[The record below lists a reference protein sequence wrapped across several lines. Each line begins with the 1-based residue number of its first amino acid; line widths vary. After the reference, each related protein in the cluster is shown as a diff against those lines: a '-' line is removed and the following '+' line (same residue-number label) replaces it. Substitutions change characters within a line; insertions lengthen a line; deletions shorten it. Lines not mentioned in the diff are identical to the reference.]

1 GSMENVVPFHSSYVW
16 TFHVMYL
23 HGKNSMC
30 DSIDQAKEVVLKIME
45 ELLQNGILV
54 EADITCF
61 FYSSSCVEV
70 KFSDNPDMLWDNGEI
85 QEYFNSVE
93 AGGGTDFEKV
103 FKSIIENLDNVNSNN
118 DLAIIFFTDGKDSI
132 RDDTKKEL
140 EDALLKTPYTT
151 EVHTI
156 GFTEGHDAS
165 LLSWLTTC
173 GSKGGNF
180 MYIKDSNEIPNIL
193 SVMIPLLELRDRTLY
208 VKVGDQD
215 PLAEQFDD
223 QGSGTVIL
231 KGKVEGERI
240 TVLRHL
246 RSHEKYEFQ
255 PPHQISNS
263 NPKAIQSIIY
273 YIQHEIQI
281 FTNEIINH
289 IKHNEHE
296 RIQRLLIEVERYE
309 EQLNDILI
317 TASKKVLDMHDD
329 IIQDTKSTIGE
340 FKIILTKF
348 VVTFFLT
355 LHSLASAVYNANIV
369 KSPRKSDGSLTN
381 DKIANFN
388 DLIYKNIR
396 ELKNP
401 TIFKTPTQE
410 IEEVS
415 DSENTSVSD
424 DTDDSSIS
432 DDRSISLLLDKIS
445 SLEANMNQKFDQLQ
459 SRLVKLKKI
468 ESEKAI
474 ENQDNQKVEEK
485 ETVSQDE
492 QDNQKVEEKETVS
505 QDEQDNQKVEEKET
519 VSQDEQDNQ
528 KVEEKETVSQDE
540 QKVQKNTKKPII
552 CGSKIALVHV
562 STGRYL
568 SARRGLRGTATV
580 SQEQDINYD
589 TDLWTITEANNSK
602 GMSMGHPVH
611 LKTTIRLKNE
621 AKTGN
626 LHCTS
631 TKIKGK
637 NSAKRKVTL
646 YSGSNADDDW
656 LIQRC
661 EPSDSNT
668 NYLANGD
675 IVCLVHN
682 ATKNHA
688 LYYREPLS

>member
-1 GSMENVVPFHSSYVW
+1 WFHGERRALSLFICLDVSGSMR
-16 TFHVMYL
+16 
-23 HGKNSMC
+23 G
-30 DSIDQAKEVVLKIME
+30 SIEQAKEVILKIMG

-61 FYSSSCVEV
+61 FYSSSCDEV
-70 KFSDNPDMLWDNGEI
+70 KFGDNPNMLWDNGEI
-85 QEYFNSVE
+85 KNYFNGVR
-93 AGGGTDFEKV
+93 AGGGTNFESV
-103 FKSIIENLDNVNSNN
+103 FKSIIKNLDNVNSNN
-118 DLAIIFFTDGKDSI
+118 DLAIIFFTDGQDSI
-132 RDDTKKEL
+132 SDYTKKEL
-140 EDALLKTPYTT
+140 EDALLRTPYTT

-156 GFTEGHDAS
+156 GFTENHDAS
-165 LLSWLTTC
+165 LLSWLTKC

-180 MYIKDSNEIPNIL
+180 MYIKDSSEIPNIL

-255 PPHQISNS
+255 PPQQISNS
-263 NPKAIQSIIY
+263 SPRAIQSIIY

-309 EQLNDILI
+309 EQLNDILL
-317 TASKKVLDMHDD
+317 TASKKVLEMHDD
-329 IIQDTKSTIGE
+329 IIQDAKSTIGE
-340 FKIILTKF
+340 FKIILIK
-348 VVTFFLT
+348 
-355 LHSLASAVYNANIV
+355 
-369 KSPRKSDGSLTN
+369 KSDGSLTN

-401 TIFKTPTQE
+401 TIFKPTTQE

-424 DTDDSSIS
+424 DTDNTSIS

-459 SRLVKLKKI
+459 SRVVKAENEI
-468 ESEKAI
+468 D
-474 ENQDNQKVEEK
+474 NQDNQKVEEK
-485 ETVSQDE
+485 ETAG
-492 QDNQKVEEKETVS
+492 QDNQKVEEKEAH
-505 QDEQDNQKVEEKET
+505 
-519 VSQDEQDNQ
+519 
-528 KVEEKETVSQDE
+528 SQDE
-540 QKVQKNTKKPII
+540 QKVQKNTEMARTPIR

-568 SARRGLRGTATV
+568 TAHRGQRGPIV
-580 SQEQDINYD
+580 SQEQDIDQD
-589 TDLWTITEANNSK
+589 TDLWTITEASNSK
-602 GMSMGHPVH
+602 GVSMGHPVH
-611 LKTTIRLKNE
+611 LKTTIRLKHE
-621 AKTGN
+621 ATMGN
-626 LHCTS
+626 LHL
-631 TKIKGK
+631 
-637 NSAKRKVTL
+637 TL

-656 LIQRC
+656 RIQRC
-661 EPSDSNT
+661 EPNDSNT
-668 NYLANGD
+668 NYLTNGD

-682 ATKNHA
+682 STKTHA
-688 LYYREPLS
+688 LYYREPQSGDVNHEVSCYGNGKKNNR